1 MSGSVLP
8 NTVLLVLWY
17 QICKIYFV
25 NVGKMSVT
33 LVNIPLFL
41 FLCRLFIN
49 RKLTYEKTSLL
60 AFIAVGSGGKCM
72 WR

>member
-41 FLCRLFIN
+41 FLCYLFIN
-49 RKLTYEKTSLL
+49 RKLTYEITNLF
-60 AFIAVGSGGKCM
+60 AFIAIGSGCDCL